1 MLESNLAAL
10 PRPSSLPEWLRGELR
25 SDHAG
30 ETGAVWL
37 YAGILRWSR
46 NPEVIAFATMHLETE
61 QRHLGHFEA
70 WLSAKDKSLLTPL
83 WRLAGF
89 ILGSLAVFGGVNGVY
104 LTIEVVET
112 FVIEH
117 YRQQIERL
125 DQQRA
130 HPEVAE
136 TLRQFMNEEA
146 EHCHDAASRHTVPDA
161 FVVNCWRAIVT
172 VGSSIAVTVAK
183 KL

>member
-10 PRPSSLPEWLRGELR
+10 PRPSSLPEWLRAELR

-37 YAGILRWSR
+37 YIGILRWSR
-46 NPEVIAFATMHLETE
+46 NPEVIAFATEHLETE
-61 QRHLGHFEA
+61 RRHLGHFEA
-70 WLSAKDKSLLTPL
+70 WLSAKDKSMLTPL

-89 ILGSLAVFGGVNGVY
+89 ILGSLAVFGGAHVVY

-117 YRQQIERL
+117 YRQQIEKL

-136 TLRQFMNEEA
+136 TLRQFMQDEA
-146 EHCHDAASRHTVPDA
+146 EHCHDAAGRHAIPDA
-161 FVVNCWRAIVT
+161 FSVQCWRSIVT
-172 VGSSIAVTVAK
+172 IGSEMAVTVAK

>member
-1 MLESNLAAL
+1 MIESNFAAL
-10 PRPSSLPEWLRGELR
+10 PRPSSLPDWLRAELR

-37 YAGILRWSR
+37 YVGILRWCR
-46 NPEVIAFATMHLETE
+46 NPEVIAFATTHLETE

-89 ILGSLAVFGGVNGVY
+89 ILGSLAVFGGAQVVY

-125 DQQRA
+125 DQQRE

-136 TLRQFMNEEA
+136 TLRQFMFDEA
-146 EHCHDAASRHTVPDA
+146 EHCHDAARRHSVPDA
-161 FVVNCWRAIVT
+161 FIVHCWRTIVT
-172 VGSSIAVTVAK
+172 IGSSLAVTVAK